1 MDVDLATKFAA
12 IAQAAVN
19 QMDRRTAE
27 LLKMDGQA
35 AVALIVIGSKPG
47 QPIERLRQALEMS
60 HSGCVRLVERL
71 MLAGY
76 AERHVGRNK
85 REAAIHL
92 TAVGEQMRSDLLA
105 ARREGAW
112 AVFSNLDNAE
122 RNVVRGYLARMLDR
136 MAPDGNGAEGV
147 CRLCEVAVC
156 KDCPA
161 HKPGQTEWR
170 HCPI

>member
-19 QMDRRTAE
+19 QMDRRTTD

-35 AVALIVIGSKPG
+35 TAALIVIGSAPG

-122 RNVVRGYLARMLDR
+122 RNTIRVHLARILDR

-147 CRLCEVAVC
+147 CRLCDVAVC

-170 HCPI
+170 YRLI

>member
-1 MDVDLATKFAA
+1 MDIDLATKFAA

-19 QMDRRTAE
+19 QMDRRTTD

-35 AVALIVIGSKPG
+35 TAALIVIGSAPG

-122 RNVVRGYLARMLDR
+122 RNVVRDHLARMLDR

-170 HCPI
+170 HRPI

>member
-1 MDVDLATKFAA
+1 MDIDLATKFAA
-12 IAQAAVN
+12 IAQATVN
-19 QMDRRTAE
+19 QMDQRIAD

-35 AVALIVIGSKPG
+35 AAALIVIGSNPG

-60 HSGCVRLVERL
+60 HPGCSRLVERL
-71 MLAGY
+71 MLASY
-76 AERHVGRNK
+76 AERQPGRNK

-92 TAVGEQMRSDLLA
+92 TSVGEQMRSDLLA

-112 AVFSNLDNAE
+112 AVFSNLRNAE
-122 RNVVRGYLARMLDR
+122 QNVVRDYLFKLLDR
-136 MAPDGNGAEGV
+136 MATDGNGAEGI

-161 HKPGQTEWR
+161 HKPGQTGWR
-170 HCPI
+170 YSNR